1 MENVKFKIKQSVE
14 YWQFDE
20 TIRLYEKHKDD
31 FKKDDYIKFLLNTGQ
46 IDKII
51 NCKNEEEFD
60 RKSTL
65 DILANNDSIK
75 CIDISIEELGSYV
88 SILYLMFLLEK
99 DNASLDE
106 LLVLYK
112 DILKLSN
119 NLAKAFATWK
129 IINCYLIK
137 DDKNFFIFYPQKL
150 TSFVLTYLYNQSS
163 NSQGANMYYNLMLAK
178 LQTNI
183 QDRVHLHHKGNF
195 AFCFYGCFRGDW
207 IPLFERS
214 LNTILKIHPNAD
226 IFVFTWK
233 HYAQW
238 LGFCGGSDWGSRY
251 ENQYIKNKIPQ
262 CIKSKEKLINHLPNV
277 ARKIQQDYLEK
288 IDEKVVLDLKRKY
301 PNIKKIILKDQFEF
315 CEYNNIIHPA
325 QYITYC
331 LYKGFETIRY
341 YERECGKEYDYIGMI
356 RSDSRVLN
364 IPLNEE
370 LLRLKNN
377 EVFATIGN
385 SGASLGGACG
395 FFIGARTAI
404 MDLSRWYFYW
414 IEIQKNGLGFTLP
427 YHENLMNYCI
437 LSNIK
442 IMPHQALQARFQN
455 TIALV
460 DIWIPDIQ
468 EEVNLD
474 LASLKENHKL
484 SPQEIQE
491 CEIFL
496 KNLIDNVKK
505 CSKTAQTLDRKNNY
519 KLLQNTMKDIVNKQA

>member
-1 MENVKFKIKQSVE
+1 MENIKFKIDQVIE

-20 TIRLYEKHKDD
+20 AIKLYEKHKDD
-31 FKKDDYIKFLLNTGQ
+31 FKKNDYIKFLLNTGQ

-51 NCKNEEEFD
+51 NYKNEEEFN
-60 RKSTL
+60 RKSIL
-65 DILANNDSIK
+65 DILINNDFIK
-75 CIDISIEELGSYV
+75 CFNVNIGELGLYV
-88 SILYLMFLLEK
+88 SILHLIFLLEK
-99 DNASLDE
+99 NSTSLNE

-112 DILKLSN
+112 DILKLNSS
-119 NLAKAFATWK
+119 LAKNFVTWK
-129 IINCYLIK
+129 IVNYYLIK

-150 TSFVLTYLYNQSS
+150 TSFVLTYLSNQSS

-178 LQTNI
+178 IRTNI
-183 QDRVHLHHKGNF
+183 KDKIHLGHKGNF

-207 IPLFERS
+207 VPLFERS

-238 LGFCGGSDWGSRY
+238 LGFCGGLDWGSRY

-262 CIKSKEKLINHLPNV
+262 CIKSKEKLINHFPNV
-277 ARKIQQDYLEK
+277 ACKIQQDYLEK

-315 CEYNNIIHPA
+315 CECNNDIIHPA

-341 YERECGKEYDYIGMI
+341 YEKEHGKEYDYIGMI

-364 IPLNEE
+364 MPSKEE
-370 LLRLKNN
+370 LSQLKNN
-377 EVFATIGN
+377 EVFATISN
-385 SGASLGGACG
+385 SGASVGGANS
-395 FFIGARTAI
+395 FFIGTRTAI
-404 MDLSRWYFYW
+404 MDLSRWHFYW
-414 IEIQKNGLGFTLP
+414 MEIQKNGLGITLP

-442 IMPHQALQARFQN
+442 IIPHQALQARHQN

-484 SPQEIQE
+484 NYQEIQE
-491 CEIFL
+491 CEVFF

-505 CSKTAQTLDRKNNY
+505 VSKTAQTLDRKNNY
-519 KLLQNTMKDIVNKQA
+519 ELLKITMKDIANK